1 MFSVVSVWSVSF
13 KEVFLDCSGEFCDF
27 SKDDYFKRRLD
38 GGYSSPFKSVDWYL
52 DSEFIFYC
60 NFYLVT

>member
-1 MFSVVSVWSVSF
+1 MGNFAIF
-13 KEVFLDCSGEFCDF
+13 QRMTILSGGWIL
-27 SKDDYFKRRLD
+27 S
-38 GGYSSPFKSVDWYL
+38 GGYSSPFKGVDWYL

>member
-1 MFSVVSVWSVSF
+1 MSF

-27 SKDDYFKRRLD
+27 SKDDYFKWRVD
-38 GGYSSPFKSVDWYL
+38 GGYSSPFKGVDWYL
-52 DSEFIFYC
+52 DSKFIFYC

>member
-1 MFSVVSVWSVSF
+1 MSF

-27 SKDDYFKRRLD
+27 SKDVYFKRRLD
-38 GGYSSPFKSVDWYL
+38 GGSSPFKGVDWYL